1 MIDNIRGTFLSNF
14 YECRLEYL
22 GKTYR
27 NAESAYQ
34 ANKSNDPIVRNRFTN
49 LTGREAKALGKRVVM
64 REDWDKI
71 KLRVMKDIVTAKFR
85 NPELAMLLWNTGE
98 QEIIESNTWN
108 DKYWGV
114 CDGKGSNHLGI
125 ILMEVRKELTEVQP
139 AEQSAS
145 RFHRKGE

>member
-34 ANKSNDPIVRNRFTN
+34 ANKSGDPIVRNRFTN
-49 LTGREAKALGKRVVM
+49 LTGREAKALGRRVVM

-71 KLRVMKDIVTAKFR
+71 KLRVMKDIVSIKFT
-85 NPELAMLLWNTGE
+85 NPQLSKLLIDTNDE
-98 QEIIESNTWN
+98 EIVESNTWN
-108 DKYWGV
+108 DTYWGV
-114 CDGKGSNHLGI
+114 CNGKGSNHLGI

-139 AEQSAS
+139 AEQGAS

>member
-1 MIDNIRGTFLSNF
+1 MITNLQGTFLSNF

-34 ANKSNDPIVRNRFTN
+34 ANKSGDPIVRNRFTN
-49 LTGREAKALGKRVVM
+49 LTGREAKALGRRVVM
-64 REDWDKI
+64 RQDWDKI
-71 KLRVMKDIVTAKFR
+71 KLRVMKDIVTTKFR
-85 NPELAMLLWNTGE
+85 NPELAMLLWHTGE
-98 QEIIESNTWN
+98 QEIIEGNSWN
-108 DKYWGV
+108 DTYWGV
-114 CDGKGSNHLGI
+114 SNGKGSNHLGI
-125 ILMEVRKELTEVQP
+125 ILMEVRKELFEVQP